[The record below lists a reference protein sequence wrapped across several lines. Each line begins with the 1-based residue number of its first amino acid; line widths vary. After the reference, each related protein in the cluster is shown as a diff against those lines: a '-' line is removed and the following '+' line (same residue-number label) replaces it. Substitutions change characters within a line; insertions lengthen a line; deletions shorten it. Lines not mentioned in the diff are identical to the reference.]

1 MPTSRPPGF
10 RLHSRAPLRGEPSLE
25 RLAAEDVTAVED
37 FFVACPEGIPRLEAD
52 THSVEIS
59 GLVQRPL
66 TLRSGDLPSLFPQV
80 DATVTLLGAGHRR
93 DELQRIR
100 PIPGATPW
108 GAGAVGTAT
117 WTGVPLGSVLEA
129 AGVLDGARHVLLV
142 GADGAPGASIPLEL
156 ALGADVLLAY
166 GMNGNP
172 LPFEHGFPLRV
183 IVPGSVAERSVKW
196 LVKVAVEPGEPE
208 PSDLRV
214 AAPDNPGDGFP
225 VGEQSVT
232 SIICAPLDGAE
243 LPAGPTSIEGFAL
256 AGGRREVTRV
266 DVSVDQGS
274 TWSTAT
280 IDSGPAGAWR
290 RWRAEL
296 DLGVGPHEIV
306 ARAWDSAANTQP
318 EDPAS
323 LWNPGG
329 YMNNAWHRVRV
340 WSA

>member
-1 MPTSRPPGF
+1 MPTSRLPDC
-10 RLHSRAPLRGEPSLE
+10 RLHSKVPLRREPSLD
-25 RLAAEDVTAVED
+25 RLAAEDVTPVED
-37 FFVACPEGIPRLEAD
+37 FFVACPEVVPRLEAD

-59 GLVQRPL
+59 GLVERPL
-66 TLRSGDLPSLFPQV
+66 TLRSGDLPVLFPQV
-80 DATVTLLGAGHRR
+80 DATVTLLAAGHRR
-93 DELQRIR
+93 DELQQIR

-108 GAGAVGTAT
+108 GAGAVGTAI
-117 WTGVPLGSVLEA
+117 WTGVPLGSVLKA
-129 AGVLDGARHVLLV
+129 AGVLDGAHHVLLV
-142 GADGAPGASIPLEL
+142 GADGGRTAAIPLEL
-156 ALGADVLLAY
+156 ALGPDVLLAY
-166 GMNGNP
+166 GMNGQP
-172 LPFEHGFPLRV
+172 LPPEHGFPLRA

-196 LVKVAVEPGEPE
+196 LIKVAVESGEP
-208 PSDLRV
+208 DLGDVRV
-214 AAPDNPGDGFP
+214 APLDDSGDGFP
-225 VGEQSVT
+225 VGEQSIT

-243 LPAGPTSIEGFAL
+243 LPAGPTAIEGFAL
-256 AGGRREVTRV
+256 AGGRRAVTRI

-274 TWSTAT
+274 TWSTAAVE
-280 IDSGPAGAWR
+280 SGPSGAWR

-329 YMNNAWHRVRV
+329 YMNNAWHRVRI